1 MMEVMAQSSQFEAW
15 QRAVRNQFQYGG
27 SWTSVFVVLLS
38 LAALVV
44 LVGWLSRIQNRSQ
57 QRTENAPRN
66 SDPQRLY
73 AHLLSNLGLNV
84 PQRQLLES
92 VARDLRLPH
101 PTTLLV
107 SETLYDQC
115 VEQWTR
121 RAGGAAAE
129 ADRATTLQIFTRT
142 RNRLFPEGTGM
153 VFSTPTR

>member
-1 MMEVMAQSSQFEAW
+1 MEVMAQSPQFEDW

-38 LAALVV
+38 LVAIIV

-57 QRTENAPRN
+57 QSAANSPRN

-73 AHLLSNLGLNV
+73 AHLLSNLGLSV

-92 VARDLRLPH
+92 VARELRLPH
-101 PTTLLV
+101 PTILLI

-121 RAGGAAAE
+121 RAGGAAVE
-129 ADRATTLQIFTRT
+129 ADRATTLLILTRT

-153 VFSTPTR
+153 VFSTPTRA

>member
-1 MMEVMAQSSQFEAW
+1 MEVMAQSSQFEVW

-27 SWTSVFVVLLS
+27 SWTSVFLVLLS
-38 LAALVV
+38 LAALVM
-44 LVGWLSRIQNRSQ
+44 LVGWLTRIQNRLQ
-57 QRTENAPRN
+57 QGAENAPRN

-73 AHLLSNLGLNV
+73 AHLLCNLGLSV

-107 SETLYDQC
+107 SATLFDQC

-121 RAGGAAAE
+121 RAGGAAVE
-129 ADRATTLQIFTRT
+129 ADRAKTLQIVIRT

>member
-1 MMEVMAQSSQFEAW
+1 MEVMAQSPQFEAW

-27 SWTSVFVVLLS
+27 SWTSAFLVLLS
-38 LAALVV
+38 LAALVL
-44 LVGWLSRIQNRSQ
+44 LVGWLSRIQERL
-57 QRTENAPRN
+57 QRKTEIAPQY

-73 AHLLSNLGLNV
+73 MHLLSNLGLSV

-101 PTTLLV
+101 PTALLV

-121 RAGGAAAE
+121 RAGSAAAE
-129 ADRATTLQIFTRT
+129 ADRAITRQIFTRT
-142 RNRLFPEGTGM
+142 RSRLFPEGTGM

>member
-1 MMEVMAQSSQFEAW
+1 MEVMAQSSQFEAW
-15 QRAVRNQFQYGG
+15 QRAVRDQFQYGG
-27 SWTSVFVVLLS
+27 SWISGILVLLS
-38 LAALVV
+38 LAAIVILA
-44 LVGWLSRIQNRSQ
+44 GWLSRVQNRLQ
-57 QRTENAPRN
+57 QGTENAPRN

-73 AHLLSNLGLNV
+73 AHLLSNLGLSV

-101 PTTLLV
+101 PTALLV

-121 RAGGAAAE
+121 RTGDATAE
-129 ADRATTLQIFTRT
+129 TDRATTLQIFTQT
-142 RNRLFPEGTGM
+142 RNRLFPEGIGM